1 MPAGFLLARLF
12 FDKIHVMYKIV
23 FWFLA
28 GMLPCLSLRAQ
39 ADGDAVLPRDPEV
52 VAGKLPNGI
61 TYYLRHNEVPKGQAC
76 FYIIRNAG
84 SLMEEE
90 GEEGLA
96 HFLEHMAFQ
105 GTENFPGKGIID
117 MLERHGVLFGYDINA
132 VTSENETTYTISGV
146 PTHDKK
152 LLDSCMMVMRDWSYY
167 LTLDADEIDAER
179 GVIAEE
185 WHMRNTPESRIQD
198 QVSKVIFQGS
208 KYAGRDVIGSFDVIQ
223 NFKPEALRAFYH
235 KWYRTDLEAVVVVG
249 DFDVKAMEARVK
261 KYLSGVPAEQNPV
274 PRPFYEIP
282 EHEEMYYCMAT
293 DPAVQASSMQVVT
306 LVPDVPKEV
315 KGTVAYLKHQ
325 SMTRLFG
332 IMIDR
337 RMGEVLAQPDCLIR
351 NGGISYIFFKRGYYS
366 YQIGAVPKAGEAE
379 ALRAILTEN
388 ERLLRYGFTEGE
400 LQEAKAE
407 LLKTLEYG
415 YRARNNIKNDAY
427 AQQLRDHFLKGEP
440 VVAADDEYRLTK
452 DCISAITVEDMDALV
467 KSWNTEKNRTFI
479 VSGSEYGWHIMEDE
493 VLEIMAEVKA
503 ADIAPWQ
510 YQVLQ
515 ATAAPLLTEELPGG
529 KMVAEKRLPAFGAVE
544 WTLSNGAKVVY
555 RESTLEMN
563 EMSLKAYSPGGT
575 SLYGIDM
582 LPSAESAAQ
591 LVSAFGLG
599 DDDMNALQ
607 AKLAGKRL
615 ACQVAIHELSET
627 VTGSAVPEDVETL
640 LQLVYLRFAHPRF
653 DREEFDKIM
662 EQNRRM
668 LPAAQGNLQQVLRDS
683 VKRMQGNYH
692 PRVLLMD
699 ADYLSKVDF
708 DKVKQVY
715 TERFSNAADFTFFI
729 TGSLPA
735 EELKPLVEK
744 YIGSIPSTGAHEQW
758 KDNGIRGPQGKMERK
773 IRMPFPA
780 PQALVT
786 VNVSKPMEYNCY
798 NNICL
803 QVLKNLVQSRCMASM
818 REGEGG
824 TYAVNVYD
832 ASAYEPIGKYD
843 LTVEFQCNPAN
854 AERLKAMVYAELDR
868 LKQEAPTGGEMQR
881 ALANI
886 AKKRLEAQGTND
898 YWMGAMQQYE
908 KTGIDMNLSK
918 NFDKIVDRL
927 TSEDMLEFVQ
937 EFLTNANIA
946 DIVFYSGE
954 L

>member
-1 MPAGFLLARLF
+1 
-12 FDKIHVMYKIV
+12 MYKIV

-39 ADGDAVLPRDPEV
+39 ADDNAVLPRDPEV

-179 GVIAEE
+179 GVITEE
-185 WHMRNTPESRIQD
+185 YHTRNTPESRIQD
-198 QVSKVIFQGS
+198 QVSQVIFQGS
-208 KYAGRDVIGSFDVIQ
+208 KYAGRDVIGSLDVIQ

-249 DFDVKAMEARVK
+249 DFDVEAMEARVK
-261 KYLSGVPAEQNPV
+261 KYLSGVPAQQNPV

-315 KGTVAYLKHQ
+315 KGPVAYLKHQ

-332 IMIDR
+332 IMMDR
-337 RMGEVLAQPDCLIR
+337 
-351 NGGISYIFFKRGYYS
+351 GISYIFFKRGYYS
-366 YQIGAVPKAGEAE
+366 YQIGAVPKAGEAK
-379 ALRAILTEN
+379 ALQAILTEN

-479 VSGSEYGWHIMEDE
+479 VSGSEYGWHLMEDE

-510 YQVLQ
+510 YEAPQ

-529 KMVAEKRLPAFGAVE
+529 KVVAAGRWWRRNACL
-544 WTLSNGAKVVY
+544 LSVRWSG
-555 RESTLEMN
+555 RCRT
-563 EMSLKAYSPGGT
+563 G
-575 SLYGIDM
+575 
-582 LPSAESAAQ
+582 
-591 LVSAFGLG
+591 
-599 DDDMNALQ
+599 
-607 AKLAGKRL
+607 RRW
-615 ACQVAIHELSET
+615 CT
-627 VTGSAVPEDVETL
+627 VRA
-640 LQLVYLRFAHPRF
+640 R
-653 DREEFDKIM
+653 
-662 EQNRRM
+662 
-668 LPAAQGNLQQVLRDS
+668 
-683 VKRMQGNYH
+683 
-692 PRVLLMD
+692 
-699 ADYLSKVDF
+699 
-708 DKVKQVY
+708 
-715 TERFSNAADFTFFI
+715 
-729 TGSLPA
+729 
-735 EELKPLVEK
+735 
-744 YIGSIPSTGAHEQW
+744 W
-758 KDNGIRGPQGKMERK
+758 K
-773 IRMPFPA
+773 
-780 PQALVT
+780 
-786 VNVSKPMEYNCY
+786 
-798 NNICL
+798 
-803 QVLKNLVQSRCMASM
+803 
-818 REGEGG
+818 
-824 TYAVNVYD
+824 
-832 ASAYEPIGKYD
+832 
-843 LTVEFQCNPAN
+843 
-854 AERLKAMVYAELDR
+854 
-868 LKQEAPTGGEMQR
+868 
-881 ALANI
+881 
-886 AKKRLEAQGTND
+886 
-898 YWMGAMQQYE
+898 
-908 KTGIDMNLSK
+908 
-918 NFDKIVDRL
+918 
-927 TSEDMLEFVQ
+927 
-937 EFLTNANIA
+937 
-946 DIVFYSGE
+946 
-954 L
+954 